1 MRSHFL
7 KPSEILSWINPVLFK
22 IDLFEEENNYYF
34 VIIKKSRIDVS

>member
-1 MRSHFL
+1 
-7 KPSEILSWINPVLFK
+7 LFK